1 MGLSVIS
8 AQGLAADQLLGGEK
22 NGIVYRSFC
31 IVMTIVII
39 TNSSSIYSIALL
51 NCLYLNPWVFPF
63 VHFFS
68 PSCWEGGGGVS
79 EQLSGA
85 YLPAA
90 RLNHDRVIL
99 RIHQQTISQN
109 DKIV

>member
-1 MGLSVIS
+1 VNCVGQGGRRLSAFQFSASLNSSGSLAFSGNFVTCANMGLSVIS

-51 NCLYLNPWVFPF
+51 NCLYLNP
-63 VHFFS
+63 
-68 PSCWEGGGGVS
+68 
-79 EQLSGA
+79 
-85 YLPAA
+85 
-90 RLNHDRVIL
+90 
-99 RIHQQTISQN
+99 
-109 DKIV
+109 